1 MSSRKSLKRRAKFP
15 KKPLQCFNDTF
26 FETCNLVVFESM
38 NVVKTLITLA
48 KQCISTTFIFFQF
61 KPQIKVLLLMALL
74 NP

>member
-15 KKPLQCFNDTF
+15 KKPLQCFNDTL

-61 KPQIKVLLLMALL
+61 KPQIKVLLLMALM
-74 NP
+74 NR